1 MQRISLQRAAISLAL
16 LVLGT
21 CSLQSTHA
29 DTLNLPRAGKQIVNN
44 KNIRILVSSANP
56 AKGIVGSVED
66 KAAGIKINFES
77 RKISGHLT
85 AVISNKKGH
94 ALIEYTEAQQ
104 ETEVDPHTNTTSL
117 VWVPWLRVN
126 GIEYKEMAG
135 PVLEEMRLI
144 AASPEGELIKRLA
157 LFLVLYA
164 PGEDLEDERRG
175 LEVPFQ
181 SMQTFYARSA
191 ITEYGGIE
199 LALGKR
205 ITPNVKARRHVS
217 PEELE
222 ILLLPLN
229 CVAPQCVIA
238 ETHDYQLSEKGG
250 YVVKSLS
257 NRLTLSHNFA
267 RPEMRKG
274 GGHDDTPAASVKTMK
289 IDTEIDK
296 VMFRPASFK
305 GLTAIKAAPPAVVR
319 PWDDGSQVGDCY
331 GRCGGGCGNWTH
343 TWVGTPTIIDPGP
356 SCVAQTYH
364 PLMDRMCIESCQTI
378 DRSYITEYGTA
389 VHTASGNVTLGSK
402 AHDSC
407 CRSSWG
413 GCWNP
418 ACIAIAP
425 LAADCAVAGTLHTW
439 SYVGYHESSYIV
451 DNPNGN
457 CWQQADECCRTYGY

>member
-1 MQRISLQRAAISLAL
+1 MQRISLKRAAFWLAL

-21 CSLQSTHA
+21 CELQSTHA
-29 DTLNLPRAGKQIVNN
+29 NTLNPPPAVNRIAN
-44 KNIRILVSSANP
+44 SKNIRISVSSANST
-56 AKGIVGSVED
+56 KGIVGSVED

-77 RKISGHLT
+77 RKIGGYLT
-85 AVISNKKGH
+85 SVISNKKGLT
-94 ALIEYTEAQQ
+94 LIEYTEAQQ
-104 ETEVDPHTNTTSL
+104 ETEIDPHTNTSSL
-117 VWVPWLRVN
+117 EWVPWLRVN

-144 AASPEGELIKRLA
+144 ATSAEGELIKRLA

-164 PGEDLEDERRG
+164 PGEDIEAERRG
-175 LEVPFQ
+175 LEIPFQ

-191 ITEYGGIE
+191 ITEYAGIE

-205 ITPNVKARRHVS
+205 IIPNSKARRHVS
-217 PEELE
+217 PQELQV
-222 ILLLPLN
+222 LLLPVN
-229 CVAPQCVIA
+229 CIAPQCVVA
-238 ETHDYQLSEKGG
+238 ETHDYQLSEQGG

-267 RPEMRKG
+267 RPEMREAD
-274 GGHDDTPAASVKTMK
+274 GHDDHAQSASVNAVKTGR
-289 IDTEIDK
+289 
-296 VMFRPASFK
+296 VMFQPASFT
-305 GLTAIKAAPPAVVR
+305 GLTAIKAAPTAALM

-343 TWVGTPTIIDPGP
+343 SWVGTPTTINSGP
-356 SCVAQTYH
+356 SCISAYHH
-364 PLMDRMCIESCQTI
+364 PLMERMCLESCQTI
-378 DRSYITEYGTA
+378 DRTYVTEYGTA

-425 LAADCAVAGTLHTW
+425 AAADCAFAGTLHTW
-439 SYVGYHESSYIV
+439 SYVGYHETSHIE
-451 DNPNGN
+451 DNPNGT
-457 CWQQADECCRTYGY
+457 CWEQADECCRTYGY